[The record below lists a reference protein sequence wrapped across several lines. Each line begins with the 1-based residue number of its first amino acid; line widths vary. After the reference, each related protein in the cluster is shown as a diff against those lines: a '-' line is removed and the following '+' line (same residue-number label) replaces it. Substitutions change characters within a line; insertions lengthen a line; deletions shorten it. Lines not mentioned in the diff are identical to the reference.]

1 MLSCI
6 GIGTS
11 VGVRHFIEKLEYD
24 TPGIQKLININF

>member
-11 VGVRHFIEKLEYD
+11 VRVRHFFEKLEYD
-24 TPGIQKLININF
+24 TPGYKN